1 MTADEQ
7 RVLSRHEAFLV
18 AWLSRDDG
26 AKERVT
32 TFFDTSF
39 SGFGTARHEIWNTP
53 EGMVEQFTRECEQ
66 LLEGGEFTS
75 KWATVARYTDDVYGV
90 TNEFSLRAR
99 AAGRVFMIDPLRV
112 TSVWKRFD
120 DGEFKI
126 VHWHCSLP
134 DASSEEEVLPGSKEP
149 KRYDEITVAMTDFV
163 GFSGSV
169 FAVPPKLLVDELNEI
184 FSAFDEI
191 TAQHG
196 VDKIKTIGDAYMM
209 ACGLDPSVTDHAL
222 RTVTTLRKMFV
233 YLEQRNADSA
243 FKWEMRAGV
252 HSGPAVGG
260 IIGKQNLSFDLWGD
274 TVNLASRLENSA
286 EAGRINLSAY
296 SYALVKNT
304 FPCTYRGKIE
314 TKDRGKMDMYFVN

>member
-1 MTADEQ
+1 MTTDEQ
-7 RVLSRHEAFLV
+7 LVLSRQEAFFV
-18 AWLSRDDG
+18 AWLSRDEG
-26 AKERVT
+26 AKERVMA
-32 TFFDTSF
+32 FFDTSF
-39 SGFGTARHEIWNTP
+39 SGIGTARHEMWNTP
-53 EGMVEQFTRECEQ
+53 EGMFEQFTKESEQ
-66 LLEGGEFTS
+66 LPRGGEVTS
-75 KWATVARYTDDVYGV
+75 KWATVSRFTDHVHGL
-90 TNEFSLRAR
+90 TGEFSVRLR
-99 AAGRVFMIDPLRV
+99 AAGRVFTIDPMRV

-120 DGEFKI
+120 DGEFKM
-126 VHWHCSLP
+126 VHWHASSP
-134 DASSEEEVLPGSKEP
+134 DVSSEEEVLPGSKEP

-209 ACGLDPSVTDHAL
+209 ACGLDPSVEDHAVRTITAL
-222 RTVTTLRKMFV
+222 REMFA

-260 IIGKQNLSFDLWGD
+260 IIGKQKLSFDLWGD
-274 TVNLASRLENSA
+274 TVNLASRLESSA
-286 EAGRINLSAY
+286 EAGRINLSSY
-296 SYALVKNT
+296 SYALVKTT

-314 TKDRGKMDMYFVN
+314 TKDRGKMDMYFVD